1 MSTEPLTLEDL
12 DRWVG
17 SGAHW
22 RLVDITNEL
31 AVVDLCACTGETV
44 ERRQSDD
51 PAVIA
56 RLRTAPRDLDLS

>member
-1 MSTEPLTLEDL
+1 MSTEALTLEDL

-22 RLVDITNEL
+22 RLVEITNQGV
-31 AVVDLCACTGETV
+31 VVDLCACTGETV
-44 ERRQSDD
+44 ERRNSDD

-56 RLRTAPRDLDLS
+56 RLRAAHSDLDLS